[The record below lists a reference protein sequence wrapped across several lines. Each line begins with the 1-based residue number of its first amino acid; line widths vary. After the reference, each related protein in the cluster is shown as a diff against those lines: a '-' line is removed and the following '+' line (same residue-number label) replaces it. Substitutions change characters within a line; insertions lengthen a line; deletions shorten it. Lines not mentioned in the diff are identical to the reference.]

1 MKLLI
6 EEYQYDAKDVVDVL
20 DGLFTLQD
28 VDNKISVNYVGY
40 YYNPKIKD
48 CVFVLPK
55 VLLDEPKKRDENDRG
70 KVFGKYDPTSL
81 INLDENERE
90 EDEEKRLKPHERK
103 FLYEFAVWIH
113 RAIVVYNESHKDNG
127 IVLRKEIE
135 SDGNGAKR
143 KSNTLLDV
151 ILALIRFNK
160 ENRSFFT
167 FILKNLHS
175 GFNKINWGKT
185 ISGTTAVVQNEEPI
199 YLNPVNKK
207 RQINFEEELI
217 VIFFSI
223 LNYVAE
229 RFGFRTEIP
238 FGFKLITGNQFE
250 RYINGFGTRRLRQIK
265 YKYYSDIAVRLWDLC
280 YAFFDKAYQIKMSTS
295 QNEYLLVK
303 SFHIVFEAI
312 IEELIGD
319 NDVPAGLKE
328 QEDGKLVDHFYTYKG
343 LISNRQEEN
352 DVYYIGDSKYYK
364 IGSDPGKESVY
375 KQYTYARNV
384 IQWNLNLFLPKDKDM
399 TEEQLAALR
408 EDKGRFGK
416 IKLRDEVTE
425 GYNVIPN
432 FFVSANID
440 PDTLSYKDKTEEH
453 KKQPPISR
461 HFTNRLYDR
470 DTLLLS
476 HYDVNF
482 LFVLSLYARNNAGAK
497 ESYKVTV
504 REKFRESIQIILNN
518 HFKFFAMQAHPD
530 VDSEEYFKTHF
541 KDVVGKT
548 FSPYRNDNIYSL
560 ALDMTDPE
568 SQQLLDKLR
577 EDFYVVDCPLGTEP
591 SGEIIKEIEKQ
602 GDVVREKVYDG
613 SFLTC
618 VVRKNEEGEDEDEKL
633 VRLHELFL
641 NHQAEGTTYVMLN
654 MPNGDLSE
662 IKYLLPIVHNEVDG
676 YYDIKDIRFGQR
688 TKKIVKEGITIPIPA
703 PTLRIRIG
711 EYHPFTR
718 TYTNGIVPRMS
729 NQIWTPQYL
738 KEHIFD
744 KANTYSSDDA
754 DNAPILAEEPYSL
767 YGYQEPDEYDYI
779 ED

>member
-6 EEYQYDAKDVVDVL
+6 EEYQYNAKDVVDVL
-20 DGLFTLQD
+20 EGLFTLQD
-28 VDNKISVNYVGY
+28 VDNKISVSYVGY
-40 YYNPKIKD
+40 YYNPSEKIRD

-55 VLLDEPKKRDENDRG
+55 VLIDEHG
-70 KVFGKYDPTSL
+70 LVFGKYDPAKL
-81 INLDENERE
+81 IHLDRNEV
-90 EDEEKRLKPHERK
+90 RLEPHEKK

-113 RAIVVYNESHKDNG
+113 RAIVVYNTANENNG
-127 IVLRKEIE
+127 IVLRREIE
-135 SDGNGAKR
+135 ADGNGAKK

-167 FILKNLHS
+167 FILKNIHS

-185 ISGTTAVVQNEEPI
+185 ISSTAAVVQGEEPI

-207 RQINFEEELI
+207 RQVNFDEELI

-250 RYINGFGTRRLRQIK
+250 RYINGFGMRRLHQIK

-280 YAFFDKAYQIKMSTS
+280 YAFFDKTYQIKMSTS
-295 QNEYLLVK
+295 QSEYLLVK

-343 LISNRQEEN
+343 LISNREEEN

-364 IGSDPGKESVY
+364 IGSDPKGEAVY

-384 IQWNLNLFLPKDKDM
+384 IQWNLNLFLDEKSKDSEKD
-399 TEEQLAALR
+399 R
-408 EDKGRFGK
+408 YKNIR
-416 IKLRDEVTE
+416 LRDDITE

-432 FFVSANID
+432 FFVSANIN
-440 PDTLSYKDKTEEH
+440 PATLSYEDKTEEH

-461 HFTNRLYDR
+461 HFNNRLYDR
-470 DTLLLS
+470 DTLILS

-482 LFVLSLYARNNAGAK
+482 LYVLSLYARNNAGAK
-497 ESYKVTV
+497 EAYRSSV
-504 REKFRESIQIILNN
+504 REKFRKSIQDILNKS
-518 HFKFFAMQAHPD
+518 FKFYAMEAHAD
-530 VDSEEYFKTHF
+530 VDSVKYLKEHF
-541 KDVVGKT
+541 KEVVGKV
-548 FSPYRNDNIYSL
+548 FNPYQNENIYSL
-560 ALDMTDPE
+560 ALDMSDPE
-568 SQQLLDKLR
+568 SQPLLDKLK
-577 EDFYVVDCPLGTEP
+577 EDFYVAECKLGDEP
-591 SGEIIKEIEKQ
+591 SSEIRKVREEL
-602 GDVVREKVYDG
+602 GDVVRKPVLDG

-618 VVRKNEEGEDEDEKL
+618 LVRKNEEGEDMDEKL
-633 VRLHELFL
+633 IKLYDLFST
-641 NHQAEGTTYVMLN
+641 HQAAGKTYVMLN
-654 MPNGDLSE
+654 MPSGSINE
-662 IKYLLPIVHNEVDG
+662 VKYLLPIVNNSIEG
-676 YYDIKDIRFGQR
+676 YYEITKVGFGTR
-688 TKKIVKEGITIPIPA
+688 TKKTKDGQQISGY
-703 PTLRIRIG
+703 PTLRITIG
-711 EYHPFTR
+711 KYHPFNR
-718 TYTNGIVPRMS
+718 TYTNGIVPNMS

-744 KANTYSSDDA
+744 KADA
-754 DNAPILAEEPYSL
+754 YT
-767 YGYQEPDEYDYI
+767 PDEDVLLAKEPETAYGQAEQDDWDYI
-779 ED
+779 EE

>member
-6 EEYQYDAKDVVDVL
+6 EEYQYNAKDVVDVL
-20 DGLFTLQD
+20 EGLFTLQD
-28 VDNKISVNYVGY
+28 VDNKISVSYVGY

-55 VLLDEPKKRDENDRG
+55 VLIDEHG
-70 KVFGKYDPTSL
+70 LVFGKYDPAKL
-81 INLDENERE
+81 IHLDR
-90 EDEEKRLKPHERK
+90 DEVKLEPHEKK

-113 RAIVVYNESHKDNG
+113 RAIVVYNTANENNG
-127 IVLRKEIE
+127 IVLRREIE
-135 SDGNGAKR
+135 SDGNGAKK

-167 FILKNLHS
+167 FILKNIHS

-185 ISGTTAVVQNEEPI
+185 ISSTAAVVQGEEPI

-207 RQINFEEELI
+207 RQVNFDEELI

-280 YAFFDKAYQIKMSTS
+280 YAFFDKTYQIKMSTS
-295 QNEYLLVK
+295 QSEYLLVK

-312 IEELIGD
+312 IDELIGD
-319 NDVPAGLKE
+319 KDVPKGLQE

-343 LISNRQEEN
+343 LISNREEEN

-364 IGSDPGKESVY
+364 IGSDPKGEAVY

-384 IQWNLNLFLPKDKDM
+384 IQWNMNLFLDEDSRSKEKDRF
-399 TEEQLAALR
+399 R
-408 EDKGRFGK
+408 E
-416 IKLRDEVTE
+416 ILLRDEVTE

-432 FFVSANID
+432 FFISAFID
-440 PDTLSYKDKTEEH
+440 KNTLSYDDDTKEH
-453 KKQPPISR
+453 DTQPPISR
-461 HFTNRLYDR
+461 HFKNRLYDR
-470 DTLLLS
+470 DTLILS

-482 LFVLSLYARNNAGAK
+482 LYVLSLYARNNAGAK
-497 ESYKVTV
+497 EAYRSSV
-504 REKFRESIQIILNN
+504 REMFRKSIQDILNKS
-518 HFKFFAMQAHPD
+518 FKFYAMEAHAD
-530 VDSEEYFKTHF
+530 VDSVKYLKEHF
-541 KDVVGKT
+541 RDVVGKV
-548 FSPYRNDNIYSL
+548 FSPYQNDNIYSL
-560 ALDMTDPE
+560 ALDMSYPE
-568 SQQLLDKLR
+568 SQELIDKLK
-577 EDFYVVDCPLGTEP
+577 EDFYVAECRLGEEP
-591 SGEIIKEIEKQ
+591 SSVIQRAREQFGRA
-602 GDVVREKVYDG
+602 VRKAVYDG

-618 VVRKNEEGEDEDEKL
+618 LVRKNEEGEDENEMITKL
-633 VRLHELFL
+633 YDLFST
-641 NHQAEGTTYVMLN
+641 HQAEGKTYVMLN
-654 MPNGDLSE
+654 MPSGSINE
-662 IKYLLPIVHNEVDG
+662 VKYLLPIVNNSIEG
-676 YYDIKDIRFGQR
+676 YYEIAKVGFGSR
-688 TKKIVKEGITIPIPA
+688 TKRTKDGQQISGF
-703 PTLRIRIG
+703 PTLRITIG
-711 EYHPFTR
+711 EYHPFAR
-718 TYTNGIVPRMS
+718 TYTNGIVPNMS

-744 KANTYSSDDA
+744 KANAYTPDEDVL
-754 DNAPILAEEPYSL
+754 LA
-767 YGYQEPDEYDYI
+767 QEPEAVYGHVEQEEWNYI
-779 ED
+779 EE

>member
-6 EEYQYDAKDVVDVL
+6 EEYQYNVKDVVDVL
-20 DGLFTLQD
+20 EGLFTLQD
-28 VDNKISVNYVGY
+28 VDNKISVSYVGY

-55 VLLDEPKKRDENDRG
+55 VLIDEHG
-70 KVFGKYDPTSL
+70 LVLGKYDPAKL
-81 INLDENERE
+81 IHLDR
-90 EDEEKRLKPHERK
+90 DEVKLEQHEKK

-113 RAIVVYNESHKDNG
+113 RAIVVYNTANDNNG
-127 IVLRKEIE
+127 IVLRRVIE
-135 SDGNGAKR
+135 SDGNGAKK

-167 FILKNLHS
+167 FILKNIHS

-185 ISGTTAVVQNEEPI
+185 ISETTAVVQGEEPI

-207 RQINFEEELI
+207 RQVNFDEELI

-238 FGFKLITGNQFE
+238 FGFNLITGNQFE

-280 YAFFDKAYQIKMSTS
+280 YAFFDKTYQIKMSTS
-295 QNEYLLVK
+295 QSEYLLVK

-343 LISNRQEEN
+343 LISNREEEN

-364 IGSDPGKESVY
+364 IGSDPKGEAVY

-384 IQWNLNLFLPKDKDM
+384 IQWNMNLFLDEDSRSKEKDRF
-399 TEEQLAALR
+399 R
-408 EDKGRFGK
+408 E
-416 IKLRDEVTE
+416 ILLRDEVTE

-432 FFVSANID
+432 FFISAFID
-440 PDTLSYKDKTEEH
+440 KNTLSYDDDTKEH
-453 KKQPPISR
+453 DTQPPVSR

-470 DTLLLS
+470 DTLILS

-482 LFVLSLYARNNAGAK
+482 LYVLSLYARNNAGAK
-497 ESYKVTV
+497 EAYKSSV
-504 REKFRESIQIILNN
+504 REKFRKSIQKILND
-518 HFKFFAMQAHPD
+518 HFTFYAMEAHPD
-530 VDSEEYFKTHF
+530 VDSVEYIREHF
-541 KDVVGKT
+541 KDVVGKV
-548 FSPYRNDNIYSL
+548 FNPYQNENIYSL
-560 ALDMTDPE
+560 ALDMSDPE
-568 SQQLLDKLR
+568 SQPLLDKLK
-577 EDFYVVDCPLGTEP
+577 EDFYVAECKLGDEP
-591 SGEIIKEIEKQ
+591 SSVIQRAREQFG
-602 GDVVREKVYDG
+602 GAVRKVVYDG
-613 SFLTC
+613 CFLTC
-618 VVRKNEEGEDEDEKL
+618 LVRKNEEGEDENEMITKL
-633 VRLHELFL
+633 YDLFST
-641 NHQAEGTTYVMLN
+641 HQAEGKTYVMLN
-654 MPNGDLSE
+654 MPSGSINE
-662 IKYLLPIVHNEVDG
+662 VKYLLPIVNNSIDG
-676 YYDIKDIRFGQR
+676 YYEIAKVGFGTR
-688 TKKIVKEGITIPIPA
+688 TKKTKDGQQISGY
-703 PTLRIRIG
+703 PTLRITIG
-711 EYHPFTR
+711 KYHPFDR
-718 TYTNGIVPRMS
+718 TYTNGIVPNMS

-744 KANTYSSDDA
+744 KANAYTTDQDVL
-754 DNAPILAEEPYSL
+754 LA
-767 YGYQEPDEYDYI
+767 QEPETVYGHVEQTDWDYI
-779 ED
+779 EDFN